1 MDYDPIADIYIPE
14 TLTRNIDFSTTP
26 KQISTSNVS
35 WPNGRKGGAAKM
47 TVTTHLAKIAL
58 LAALLFP
65 ASLAAEVREPVSLQL
80 ILLSSEYRLAVA
92 KLVKK
97 FNDQQDEI
105 TLSYRV
111 NLNEKFHSERTAC
124 LKQDE
129 CPIDIF
135 LGFSGY
141 GFEQRIKR
149 GKVEPIGDLWEQENF
164 DDFFQNLKQSVTVEG
179 QQYGIPLS
187 YYPWGF
193 FYNKTLFER
202 HQLTPPKSWDEFL
215 KICETLKTNGIPPI
229 IIGTKT
235 PFPAASWFSYLNL
248 RLHGLDFHKKLT
260 AGQISYRDIR
270 VRETFKFW
278 QNLIEKRYFLP
289 NSYKET
295 YLSVLPLL
303 YRNIGGMYLIGNM
316 ILSKIPNSVRSKIGF
331 FRFPQ
336 IKPSLPMFE
345 EAPLDVLFIP
355 KQSKHKKAAKKV
367 LAFLAKPE
375 NQFLLNKAAG
385 YLSPNLKSRQ
395 NKDRLLRITSNHLKS
410 SNGFSYFFNRNS
422 PPEVGRL
429 GTKLLGRFV
438 TDATDVDY
446 FIEELEKLRLNAEKK
461 RLFPE

>member
-1 MDYDPIADIYIPE
+1 MA
-14 TLTRNIDFSTTP
+14 T
-26 KQISTSNVS
+26 
-35 WPNGRKGGAAKM
+35 AAC
-47 TVTTHLAKIAL
+47 LAKIAL
-58 LAALLFP
+58 LVALLFP
-65 ASLAAEVREPVSLQL
+65 ANLVAEVREPVSLQL
-80 ILLSSEYRLAVA
+80 IQLSSEHRLAVA

-111 NLNEKFHSERTAC
+111 NLNEQFHSERTAC
-124 LKQDE
+124 LRQDE

-141 GFEQRIKR
+141 GFEQRINR
-149 GKVEPIGDLWEQENF
+149 GMVEPIGDLWRQENF
-164 DDFFQNLKQSVTVEG
+164 DEFFQNLKQSVSVEG
-179 QQYGIPLS
+179 QQYAMPLS

-193 FYNKTLFER
+193 FYNKSLFRR

-215 KICETLKTNGIPPI
+215 KICKILKAEGIPPI

-235 PFPAASWFSYLNL
+235 PFPAASWFSYINL

-260 AGQISYRDIR
+260 AGKISYRDKR
-270 VRETFKFW
+270 VRETFLFW
-278 QNLIEKRYFLP
+278 RDLIENQYFMP
-289 NSYKET
+289 NSSKET

-316 ILSKIPNSVRSKIGF
+316 ILSKIPHSVRSKIGF

-336 IKPSLPMFE
+336 IKPSIPMFE

-375 NQFLLNKAAG
+375 HQFRLNKAAG
-385 YLSPNLKSRQ
+385 YLSPNQKSRQ

-410 SNGFSYFFNRNS
+410 SSGFSYFFNRNS
-422 PPEVGRL
+422 PPEMGRL

-438 TDATDVDY
+438 TDATDIDY
-446 FIEELEKLRLNAEKK
+446 YIEEMEKLRLSVEKK
-461 RLFPE
+461 N